1 MDKDRITL
9 FCIDNLVW
17 FLVIVTFVIFAALV
31 PAFYTPAVILAI
43 LQIAAFVG
51 PLAIGLYLC
60 VLAGDFDLSLEQIA
74 GLAAVLVCW
83 FVEISGWNLPYYVVL
98 TVPFIV
104 ALLIGLFQ
112 GMLIGRFGLN
122 PFLITLAGWIIWR
135 SVKQYFG
142 GGHYFSVT
150 KPEYIFLGYERIAG
164 TIHVSTTIFLILAVL
179 IWFLLRFTKLGTWIS
194 AVGAAP
200 GTASRL
206 GVSPGKIKILV
217 HTVAAV
223 LAALTGIFYVGQLRG
238 FVQPNVAD
246 WDIFKAFIAIAVA
259 GVDIRGGRGR
269 ISNVV
274 GGVIF
279 YAVVLQGSQMLGLPW
294 PFSEY
299 ILPGG
304 LTLLAVALLHR
315 LDFFRDIII
324 ARRVKAELG
333 S

>member
-1 MDKDRITL
+1 MLDREKIAL

-17 FLVIVTFVIFAALV
+17 FLVIATFIAFALLC
-31 PAFYTPAVILAI
+31 PAYAAESSLYAI

-51 PLAIGLYLC
+51 PLALGLYLC
-60 VLAGDFDLSLEQIA
+60 ILAGDFDLSLEQIA
-74 GLAAVLVCW
+74 GLGAVLVCW
-83 FVEISGWNLPYYVVL
+83 FVEISGWNLPFYIVL
-98 TVPFIV
+98 LMPFIA

-112 GMLIGRFGLN
+112 GALIGRFGLN

-135 SVKQYFG
+135 SLKQFFG

-150 KPEYIFLGYERIAG
+150 APEYIFLGYARIAG
-164 TIHVSTTIFLILAVL
+164 TIHVSTAIFLAFTLFL
-179 IWFLLRFTKLGTWIS
+179 WFTLRYTKLGTWLS
-194 AVGAAP
+194 AVGSAP
-200 GTASRL
+200 DTSRRL
-206 GVSPGKIKILV
+206 GVSPGKIKLLV
-217 HTVAAV
+217 HTVAAL
-223 LAALTGIFYVGQLRG
+223 LAALTGVFYVGQLRG

-269 ISNVV
+269 VPNVL

-279 YAVVLQGSQMLGLPW
+279 YAMVLYGAQMLGIPW

-299 ILPGG
+299 VLPGG

-315 LDFFRDIII
+315 LDILRDMII
-324 ARRVKAELG
+324 ARRIRV
-333 S
+333 

>member
-1 MDKDRITL
+1 MNKEKIIL

-17 FLVIVTFVIFAALV
+17 LLVIATFIIFSLLCPIYATLSSI
-31 PAFYTPAVILAI
+31 YAI

-51 PLAIGLYLC
+51 PIALGLMLC
-60 VLAGDFDLSLEQIA
+60 VLAGDFDLSLAQIA
-74 GLAAVLVCW
+74 GLGAVLVCW
-83 FVEISGWNLPYYVVL
+83 FVELSGLNLPYYVVL
-98 TVPFIV
+98 SMPFIA

-112 GMLIGRFGLN
+112 GTLIGRFGLN

-135 SVKQYFG
+135 SLKLYFS

-150 KPEYIFLGYERIAG
+150 RPEYIFLGHARIYG
-164 TIHVSTTIFLILAVL
+164 TIHVSAAIFLAITILM
-179 IWFLLRFTKLGTWIS
+179 WFILTHTRIGTWIC
-194 AVGAAP
+194 AVGSAP
-200 GTASRL
+200 DTAKRL
-206 GVSPGKIKILV
+206 GVNPGKIKLLV
-217 HTVAAV
+217 HTVAAL

-269 ISNVV
+269 VPNVL
-274 GGVIF
+274 GGVVF
-279 YAVVLQGSQMLGLPW
+279 YAMILHGAQMLNIPW

-315 LDFFRDIII
+315 LDIFRDMII
-324 ARRVKAELG
+324 ARKIRI
-333 S
+333 

>member
-1 MDKDRITL
+1 MNGEKIVL

-17 FLVIVTFVIFAALV
+17 FFVILVFLIFAA
-31 PAFYTPAVILAI
+31 FTPAITTPSSIIAI

-51 PLAIGLYLC
+51 PIALGLYLC
-60 VLAGDFDLSLEQIA
+60 ILAGDFDLSLEQIA
-74 GLAAVLVCW
+74 GLGAVLICW
-83 FVEISGWNLPYYVVL
+83 LVEISGWNLPYYVVL
-98 TVPFIV
+98 SIPFIA

-112 GMLIGRFGLN
+112 GTLIGRFQLN
-122 PFLITLAGWIIWR
+122 PFLVTLAGWIIWR
-135 SVKQYFG
+135 SLKQFFG

-150 KPEYIFLGYERIAG
+150 KPEYIFLGYARIG
-164 TIHVSTTIFLILAVL
+164 GIIHVSTTIFLILAIL
-179 IWFLLRFTKLGTWIS
+179 IWFVLRFTKLGTWIS

-200 GTASRL
+200 GTSSRL
-206 GVSPGKIKILV
+206 GVSPGRIKILV
-217 HTVAAV
+217 HTVAAL
-223 LAALTGIFYVGQLRG
+223 LAAFTGIFYVGQLRG

-246 WDIFKAFIAIAVA
+246 WDIFKAFIAVAVA

-269 ISNVV
+269 VSNVI
-274 GGVIF
+274 GGVLF
-279 YAVVLQGSQMLGLPW
+279 YSIVLYGSQMLGIPW

-315 LDFFRDIII
+315 LDILRDMII
-324 ARRVKAELG
+324 ARKVKVELG

>member
-1 MDKDRITL
+1 MDKDRIAL

-17 FLVIVTFVIFAALV
+17 FIVIIAFAIFAALM
-31 PAFYTPAVILAI
+31 PAFYTPAVIIAI

-60 VLAGDFDLSLEQIA
+60 ILAGDFDLSLEQIA

-83 FVEISGWNLPYYVVL
+83 LVEISGWNLPYYVVL
-98 TVPFIV
+98 TVPFII

-112 GMLIGRFGLN
+112 GVLIGRFGLN

-142 GGHYFSVT
+142 GGHYFSVN
-150 KPEYIFLGYERIAG
+150 KPEYIFLGYARIAG
-164 TIHVSTTIFLILAVL
+164 TIHVSTTIFLILAVFF
-179 IWFLLRFTKLGTWIS
+179 WFLLRFTKLGTWIS

-206 GVSPGKIKILV
+206 GVSPRKIKILV

-223 LAALTGIFYVGQLRG
+223 LAALTGVFYVGQLRG

-246 WDIFKAFIAIAVA
+246 WDIFKAFITIAVA

-269 ISNVV
+269 ILNVV

-315 LDFFRDIII
+315 LDFFRDMII
-324 ARRVKAELG
+324 ARKVKAELG